1 MNLGDLNTS
10 TVRVWAELGR
20 VRVPIGTAS
29 NLPSG
34 AILELANRTN
44 DPVKV
49 FANGIEIGHGK
60 LMTTAE
66 GAWAVEL
73 IAMEDSRQSQAEDV
87 LFDLWGRTA

>member
-34 AILELANRTN
+34 AILELANRTD
-44 DPVKV
+44 DPVTV
-49 FANGIEIGHGK
+49 FANGIPIGRGK
-60 LMTTAE
+60 LMTTAD

-73 IAMEDSRQSQAEDV
+73 ISVDDDRQAQAEDV
-87 LFDLWGRTA
+87 LFDLWGKSA